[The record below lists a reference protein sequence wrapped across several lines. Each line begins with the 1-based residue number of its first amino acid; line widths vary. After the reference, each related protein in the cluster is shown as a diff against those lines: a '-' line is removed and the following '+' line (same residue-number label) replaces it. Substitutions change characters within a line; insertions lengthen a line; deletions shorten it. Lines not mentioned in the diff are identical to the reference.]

1 MRIHFNDRE
10 TEKEGNI
17 RISEFIEWI
26 IKILLNHIYSI

>member
-1 MRIHFNDRE
+1 MRIHFNDWE

-17 RISEFIEWI
+17 SEFMEWI